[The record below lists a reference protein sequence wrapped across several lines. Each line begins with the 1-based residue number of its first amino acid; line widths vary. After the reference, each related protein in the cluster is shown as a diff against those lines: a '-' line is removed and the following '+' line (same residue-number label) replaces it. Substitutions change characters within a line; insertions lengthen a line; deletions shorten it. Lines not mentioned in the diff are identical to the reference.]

1 MIRFILALSSLACL
15 ASAELCFD
23 GKDIALACTAGTE
36 FGQRLMEAI
45 DSCDYNMRSALESGG
60 DKTWQEVLGLTR
72 NLTLSPRQT
81 TCPTV
86 EEMEEYVMRYASNGL
101 CLWKTLGWHDLWEI
115 GVIYL
120 DQYQE
125 DIDSLHPAV
134 SYPLQWYAQFGECW
148 SDTNNEAYDYS
159 CNHYLR
165 DQIWNLFG
173 QLGVTFAP

>member
-45 DSCDYNMRSALESGG
+45 ESCDYNMRSALEAGG

-81 TCPTV
+81 TCPSV
-86 EEMEEYVMRYASNGL
+86 EEMEEYVMRYASSQYI
-101 CLWKTLGWHDLWEI
+101 TSPS
-115 GVIYL
+115 YL
-120 DQYQE
+120 VFHHLIQT
-125 DIDSLHPAV
+125 DSASGRPSAGTT
-134 SYPLQWYAQFGECW
+134 SGSSA
-148 SDTNNEAYDYS
+148 
-159 CNHYLR
+159 
-165 DQIWNLFG
+165 
-173 QLGVTFAP
+173 

>member
-1 MIRFILALSSLACL
+1 MCL
-15 ASAELCFD
+15 PPPNTD
-23 GKDIALACTAGTE
+23 
-36 FGQRLMEAI
+36 
-45 DSCDYNMRSALESGG
+45 
-60 DKTWQEVLGLTR
+60 
-72 NLTLSPRQT
+72 
-81 TCPTV
+81 
-86 EEMEEYVMRYASNGL
+86 GL

-148 SDTNNEAYDYS
+148 SDTNNEAYDYFQNCEYSDDDWTRVYHIIYFWSDINCFDQAFHDS